1 MNTSIHIS
9 TPTTDLVMGLVDQR
23 DTHLEIS
30 VLANLDI
37 PPQHDQV
44 GKGGATLHALQ
55 GEQVLVSS
63 LETDLNIDQ
72 HFLYNNTSHRARFE
86 TRIRLY
92 RRIFSSIIQIYL
104 SGGCW

>member
-1 MNTSIHIS
+1 
-9 TPTTDLVMGLVDQR
+9 MGLVDQT
-23 DTHLEIS
+23 DTHIEFS
-30 VLANLDI
+30 VLANLDNS
-37 PPQHDQV
+37 PQHDQV
-44 GKGGATLHALQ
+44 GKGGATL
-55 GEQVLVSS
+55 QVLVSS
-63 LETDLNIDQ
+63 LETVLNIGQ